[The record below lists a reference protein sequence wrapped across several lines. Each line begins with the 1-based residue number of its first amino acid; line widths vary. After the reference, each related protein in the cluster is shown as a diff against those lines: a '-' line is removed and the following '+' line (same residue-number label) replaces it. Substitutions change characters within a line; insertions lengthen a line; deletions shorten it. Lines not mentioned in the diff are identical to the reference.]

1 MSNKTQHSNLTRALS
16 DLWAAYLWWS
26 NLVAW
31 RSFGLPGQIVCARTF
46 ARKMRNIEAGDV
58 FEFPQEPL
66 DLATISRDVDFFSN
80 RSIEFTED
88 YDDLDSYLAAF
99 IELESKD
106 RLMLMCRHQH
116 PNLKRQMGVVISP
129 NHKDPFQLLENLRLE
144 LNLIPEDII
153 WSLSPLRETHWKL
166 VTDVAGVGE
175 VIVYRCWSEGTAE
188 GGLRTYKKRF
198 DNCRI
203 ELESMGSEQ
212 GAPSKTDSRLGDL

>member
-1 MSNKTQHSNLTRALS
+1 
-16 DLWAAYLWWS
+16 
-26 NLVAW
+26 
-31 RSFGLPGQIVCARTF
+31 
-46 ARKMRNIEAGDV
+46 MRNIEAGDV

-66 DLATISRDVDFFSN
+66 DLATISRDVDFFTN
-80 RSIEFTED
+80 RSIEFSED

-153 WSLSPLRETHWKL
+153 WSLSQLRETHWKL
-166 VTDVAGVGE
+166 VADVAEVGE
-175 VIVYRCWSEGTAE
+175 VVVHRCWSESTAE
-188 GGLRTYKKRF
+188 GGLRTYIKRF

-203 ELESMGSEQ
+203 ELESLGSEQ
-212 GAPSKTDSRLGDL
+212 DASSKTDSCAG